1 MRGGRSGAA
10 ADFLPAGACGRP
22 SPIPCCAAPMA
33 AMEEDATAAIDLTAE
48 PPDVGLAWCF
58 KSPGGFNLTGADPAN
73 RAKLK
78 KAFFSPGSSEQVAHT
93 VTGSP
98 GDQPVTPA
106 FPASQS

>member
-1 MRGGRSGAA
+1 
-10 ADFLPAGACGRP
+10 
-22 SPIPCCAAPMA
+22 MA

-78 KAFFSPGSSEQVAHT
+78 KAFFSPGSRSFTRRLGH
-93 VTGSP
+93 P
-98 GDQPVTPA
+98 LTPA

>member
-1 MRGGRSGAA
+1 
-10 ADFLPAGACGRP
+10 
-22 SPIPCCAAPMA
+22 MA

-98 GDQPVTPA
+98 GDPCIPR
-106 FPASQS
+106 FPELSSPQNKVRAE

>member
-1 MRGGRSGAA
+1 
-10 ADFLPAGACGRP
+10 
-22 SPIPCCAAPMA
+22 MA

-58 KSPGGFNLTGADPAN
+58 KSPGGFNLTGADPAI

>member
-1 MRGGRSGAA
+1 
-10 ADFLPAGACGRP
+10 
-22 SPIPCCAAPMA
+22 MA

-78 KAFFSPGSSEQVAHT
+78 KAFFSPGSRVVAHAA
-93 VTGSP
+93 TGSP
-98 GDQPVTPA
+98 GDPVSIPR
-106 FPASQS
+106 FPELSSPQNKVRAE

>member
-1 MRGGRSGAA
+1 MPTVAAEVGAPP
-10 ADFLPAGACGRP
+10 DVG
-22 SPIPCCAAPMA
+22 
-33 AMEEDATAAIDLTAE
+33 

-78 KAFFSPGSSEQVAHT
+78 KAFFSPGSR
-93 VTGSP
+93 SP
-98 GDQPVTPA
+98 TRRLGHPVTPA

>member
-1 MRGGRSGAA
+1 
-10 ADFLPAGACGRP
+10 
-22 SPIPCCAAPMA
+22 MA

-78 KAFFSPGSSEQVAHT
+78 KAFFSPGSRSPTLHGEFGIRELTQRASV
-93 VTGSP
+93 VITGAR
-98 GDQPVTPA
+98 GAERND
-106 FPASQS
+106 

>member
-1 MRGGRSGAA
+1 
-10 ADFLPAGACGRP
+10 
-22 SPIPCCAAPMA
+22 MA

-78 KAFFSPGSSEQVAHT
+78 KAFFSLSH
-93 VTGSP
+93 
-98 GDQPVTPA
+98 PVTPA